1 MESGLPTEK
10 PTPSSRR
17 GGGAADP
24 DGWEENAVFWAST
37 EPTVGAPCLTNLKCG
52 AGSHF
57 WVERAAVSSQH
68 RRNEAAPL
76 VGRGPEH
83 RSPDSSSPSSLFPTH
98 QYIDVLLLRE
108 EGTHFLHIS
117 AKDGLDQGRLQG
129 EPAFRERARATAL
142 GSTQVGGGRRWR
154 GSATGVLAA
163 ADSRGTS
170 TGRQAP
176 KDTRSAEG
184 STAWG
189 AAGAAGTPGSGPA

>member
-1 MESGLPTEK
+1 M
-10 PTPSSRR
+10 
-17 GGGAADP
+17 
-24 DGWEENAVFWAST
+24 
-37 EPTVGAPCLTNLKCG
+37 
-52 AGSHF
+52 
-57 WVERAAVSSQH
+57 
-68 RRNEAAPL
+68 
-76 VGRGPEH
+76 GRGPEH
-83 RSPDSSSPSSLFPTH
+83 RSRDSSSPSSLLPTH

-142 GSTQVGGGRRWR
+142 PGGGGAHRLEGGRRWR